1 MSQENLGRADKTIDL
16 LNNDKDRLQKQVSA
30 VSREF
35 EKRVAALEDELEAE
49 QNKVVSRTESG
60 IKILENILLFWRICT
75 YHLLVV
81 FNRPFISGAQQAG
94 GEH

>member
-35 EKRVAALEDELEAE
+35 EKRVAALEDELESE
-49 QNKVVSRTESG
+49 QNKVDTVFWDKNKEGGTSRMVVMMWDD
-60 IKILENILLFWRICT
+60 IKSEIYICFLILIN
-75 YHLLVV
+75 V
-81 FNRPFISGAQQAG
+81 
-94 GEH
+94 

>member
-1 MSQENLGRADKTIDL
+1 MSLPAKPCQVSQENLGRADKTIDL

-49 QNKVVSRTESG
+49 QNKVEQNC
-60 IKILENILLFWRICT
+60 LE
-75 YHLLVV
+75 
-81 FNRPFISGAQQAG
+81 
-94 GEH
+94 